1 MNVTIISKKTGAETV
16 LTSEQ
21 WEVMKS
27 RGDDRNFKVKK
38 TIMQPPVEAVKA
50 AKAAKVKEEDTPKE
64 GYDNDL

>member
-21 WEVMKS
+21 WAAMQL

-38 TIMQPPVEAVKA
+38 TIMAPPVEAVKA